1 MTTWSARRLIG
12 DALETRHRLPRIWGR
27 VVADELPTWV
37 ARRVAQATRGLGRA
51 QVGVVDD
58 RLVEYAD
65 GRLPWARFE
74 ALLEAAVVAADPE
87 AAAAKERA
95 AAEEEFAK
103 VGQSNQH
110 GQKTLYVRT
119 GAAEMTRIDAT
130 IAYLADALKALG
142 DPDPEDRRRS
152 KAVLILANPAQA
164 VRLLQAAQS
173 ARGGCSTDGGREGIG
188 GHSGEA
194 SSEQEDAPLPL
205 PILDD
210 LEAGPAD
217 VADGNG
223 SGESERSEGSEEQA
237 DGAADGAVEAFTK
250 PFHPRGVPPCGCRGG
265 SWLPDTAD
273 LLPRITLYLH
283 LHADTVTA
291 GNGVARWEGE
301 GPVTAS
307 YIRDFLGPYARFTV
321 KPVID
326 PVGLA
331 PVDAYEVPD
340 RHREA
345 LHLRT
350 PADVFPY
357 APNTGRRKQV
367 DHTEPYRPPPRG
379 GPPGQ
384 TGLHNLG
391 PLSTFHHRVKTHAGW
406 QLRQPFPGIYL
417 WRTPHG
423 AVYLVDHTGTRQIRR
438 PEPSPQTAQQAGPD
452 AAAVTRGSGEHS
464 SGAPA
469 KAAVSPLE
477 ARLGSL
483 VAAA

>member
-1 MTTWSARRLIG
+1 M
-12 DALETRHRLPRIWGR
+12 
-27 VVADELPTWV
+27 
-37 ARRVAQATRGLGRA
+37 
-51 QVGVVDD
+51 VDD

-95 AAEEEFAK
+95 AAEEQFAK

-142 DPDPEDRRRS
+142 DPDPEERRRC
-152 KAVLILANPAQA
+152 KAVLILANPTQA
-164 VRLLQAAQS
+164 VALLQAAHTRHRRS
-173 ARGGCSTDGGREGIG
+173 DSGDSGPSPDLSVTGAGRHAGGDGSDGPGGPPWDEDDTPLPDPAEAEPDSEAVAHDEPGSDGGHGATG
-188 GHSGEA
+188 GSQG
-194 SSEQEDAPLPL
+194 DAEP
-205 PILDD
+205 
-210 LEAGPAD
+210 
-217 VADGNG
+217 
-223 SGESERSEGSEEQA
+223 
-237 DGAADGAVEAFTK
+237 FTK
-250 PFHPRGVPPCGCRGG
+250 PFHPRQVPPCGCRGG

-273 LLPRITLYLH
+273 LLPRVTLYLH
-283 LHADTVTA
+283 LHADTVAA

-307 YIRDFLGPYARFTV
+307 YIREFLGPFARFTV

-326 PVGLA
+326 PAGLA
-331 PVDAYEVPD
+331 PVDAYEIPD

-357 APNTGRRKQV
+357 APNTGRTTQV
-367 DHTEPYRPPPRG
+367 DHTKRYRPPQRG

-391 PLSTFHHRVKTHAGW
+391 RLSTFHHRVKTHAGW

-423 AVYLVDHTGTRQIRR
+423 AVYLVDHTGTRQVRR
-438 PEPSPQTAQQAGPD
+438 PEPSPRTAPQSTPPAAPD
-452 AAAVTRGSGEHS
+452 AREPVWHGCGTLPPAAL
-464 SGAPA
+464 
-469 KAAVSPLE
+469 VSPLE
-477 ARLGSL
+477 AQFGAL
-483 VAAA
+483 VTAA